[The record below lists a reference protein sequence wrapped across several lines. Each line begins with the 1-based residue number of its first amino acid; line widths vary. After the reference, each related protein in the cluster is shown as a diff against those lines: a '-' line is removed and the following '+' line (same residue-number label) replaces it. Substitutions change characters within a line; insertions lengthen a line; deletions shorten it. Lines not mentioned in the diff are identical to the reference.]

1 MTEYGKFIGR
11 LNPGDKI
18 INSNYKDHGT
28 LTVKEVEY
36 LQDLHGYYFR
46 IWFIEMEMFDIV
58 DAEKPYPKY
67 IKLVQT
73 ANSRTINT

>member
-11 LNPGDKI
+11 LKPGDKI
-18 INSNYKDHGT
+18 VDSIYKRFGA
-28 LTVKEVEY
+28 LTIKEVEY
-36 LQDLHGYYFR
+36 LQDLHGHYFR
-46 IWFIEMEMFDIV
+46 IWFLEMEMFDIV

-67 IKLVQT
+67 IKLIQT